1 MPAQLDFEGL
11 FEQLKDQVVNLAGIS
26 LAKYENEA
34 KKGALL
40 FLNEIKEKLARWTLL
55 LADRQLTTDDF
66 EWLVNSQKQLMEMHA
81 LSQAGLAAIRV
92 DQFKNSVMNMVVDTI
107 FSFVKI

>member
-1 MPAQLDFEGL
+1 MAAQVDFADL
-11 FEQLKDQVVNLAGIS
+11 FEHLKDQAVTLASIS
-26 LAKYENEA
+26 LEQYENEA

-55 LADRQLTTDDF
+55 LADHQLTTDDF

-81 LSQAGLAAIRV
+81 LNQAGLTTIRV
-92 DQFKNSVMNMVVDTI
+92 EQFKNSVLNMVVDTV

>member
-1 MPAQLDFEGL
+1 MAAQVDFADL
-11 FEQLKDQVVNLAGIS
+11 FNHLKVQVVNFAGIS

-40 FLNEIKEKLARWTLL
+40 FLNEIKDKLARWTLL
-55 LADRQLTTDDF
+55 LSDQQLTTDDF

-92 DQFKNSVMNMVVDTI
+92 DQFKNSVMNMVVDTV

>member
-1 MPAQLDFEGL
+1 MAAQLDFAIL

>member
-1 MPAQLDFEGL
+1 MAAQVDFANL
-11 FEQLKDQVVNLAGIS
+11 FDDLKGQVITLAKIS
-26 LAKYENEA
+26 LAKYEKEA

-40 FLNEIKEKLARWTLL
+40 FLNEIKSKLSRWTLL
-55 LADRQLTTDDF
+55 LAAGQLTTEDF
-66 EWLVNSQKQLMEMHA
+66 EWLVNSQKQLLEMKA

-92 DQFKNSVMNMVVDTI
+92 DQFKNSVLNMVVDTI

>member
-1 MPAQLDFEGL
+1 MPAQLDFAVL

>member
-1 MPAQLDFEGL
+1 MPAQLDFAIL

>member
-1 MPAQLDFEGL
+1 MAAQVDFEVL
-11 FEQLKDQVVNLAGIS
+11 FDHLKDQVVNLARIS